1 MPNEPMTGSLVP
13 HAVTATI
20 FWGMLLAAAVT
31 YSYEPSGHE
40 SGWAGQTVGW
50 ERART
55 KLARG
60 GRPTKIGIDGTR
72 VPRGLTGTIAAK
84 APLAGALVP

>member
-1 MPNEPMTGSLVP
+1 MPNEHMTGSLVP

-20 FWGMLLAAAVT
+20 FWGMLLAAAMT
-31 YSYEPSGHE
+31 YSSGPSAPQ
-40 SGWAGQTVGW
+40 SGWAAQTVGW

-60 GRPTKIGIDGTR
+60 GRPTKIGIDGMR
-72 VPRGLTGTIAAK
+72 VPRG
-84 APLAGALVP
+84 

>member
-1 MPNEPMTGSLVP
+1 MRNEHTPANVVP
-13 HAVTATI
+13 HAVTATV

-31 YSYEPSGHE
+31 HSYGPSAHQ

-60 GRPTKIGIDGTR
+60 RRPTTIGIDGTP
-72 VPRGLTGTIAAK
+72 VPRG
-84 APLAGALVP
+84 